1 MGAGWRRTQ
10 IIMHIYRELVRRQQF
25 GRVVKVAV
33 SGIGSMGRGI
43 ALQLKAMPGLE
54 PAILVNRTVER
65 AVEAWIAAGY
75 SREDIVVSED
85 PRLLEVA
92 VEQGIPCVCRD
103 PDTALEVGLVE
114 VFVEAT
120 GTVAPATKAVLRA
133 IALRKH
139 VVVMN
144 AEMDATIGCYLAERA
159 RQQGVVYT
167 YADGD
172 QPGVLMRLLEWAGL
186 NGFEIV
192 AAVNCKGFLDVRA
205 TPASS
210 MAWAERMKTSPQ
222 MVCAFTD
229 GTKMNL
235 ENAIVANATGLLPE
249 VRGMHGVRTTL
260 ENALR
265 DFSAV
270 LGRTGVVDYS
280 LGGDFG
286 GGVCV
291 IGRCTDWERVGHY
304 FDYLKMGAGPDYL
317 FFRPYHLC
325 HLETPLSVAEA
336 VLYREPTIAPK
347 GGPVTEVVAVAKRD
361 LRAGEVLDGI
371 GGYTVYGQV
380 DSMERS
386 RGLLPIGLAQN
397 AVLNR
402 PVAAGEVVPLEFVEF
417 PEGDYMFNLRCL
429 QDKLFS
435 TFEPTGVHAY

>member
-1 MGAGWRRTQ
+1 
-10 IIMHIYRELVRRQQF
+10 MHIYRELVRRQQF
-25 GRVVKVAV
+25 GRIVKVAV

-54 PAILVNRTVER
+54 PAILVNRTEER

-75 SREDIVVSED
+75 AREDIVVSED
-85 PRLLEVA
+85 PRLLEIS

-103 PDTALEVGLVE
+103 PEAALAVGLVE

-120 GTVAPATKAVLRA
+120 GTLEPATKAVLSA
-133 IALRKH
+133 ISLRKH

-186 NGFEIV
+186 HGFEIV
-192 AAVNCKGFLDVRA
+192 AAINCKGFLDVRA
-205 TPASS
+205 TPDSS
-210 MAWAERMKTSPQ
+210 MAWAQRMKTSPQ

-235 ENAIVANATGLLPE
+235 ENAIVANATGLVPE
-249 VRGMHGVRTTL
+249 VRGMHGVRTAL
-260 ENALR
+260 SEALR
-265 DFSAV
+265 DFDAV

-291 IGRCTDWERVGHY
+291 IGRSSDWERVGHY
-304 FDYLKMGAGPDYL
+304 FDYLKMGSGPDYL

-336 VLYREPTIAPK
+336 VMYREPTIAPK
-347 GGPVTEVVAVAKRD
+347 GGPVTEVVAIAKRD
-361 LRAGEVLDGI
+361 LRPGEVLDGI
-371 GGYTVYGQV
+371 GGFTVYGQV
-380 DSMERS
+380 DTMERS
-386 RGLLPIGLAQN
+386 RGLLPVGLSEN
-397 AVLNR
+397 VSLTR
-402 PVAAGEVVPLEFVEF
+402 PVGAGEAVPLDAVEF

-429 QDKLFS
+429 QEKLFS
-435 TFEPTGVHAY
+435 TVEPTPADVF